1 METFIYWLSIFVVY
15 SAGVLTGILVLGL
28 CRAAGRSDLESKIY
42 ELRSK
47 LEVERFKSRQ
57 YPIEGAD

>member
-1 METFIYWLSIFVVY
+1 MENVIYWLSMFVVY
-15 SAGVLTGILVLGL
+15 SAGVLSGIVVIGL

-47 LEVERFKSRQ
+47 LEVERFKQRQ

>member
-1 METFIYWLSIFVVY
+1 MDTLFFWIGVVI
-15 SAGVLTGILVLGL
+15 AFTCGAFFGISCLAM
-28 CRAAGRSDLESKIY
+28 CRVAANSDKDSKIY

-47 LEVERFKSRQ
+47 LEVERFKNRQ